1 MLLWIRLYT
10 VLYFHILFTKIVY
23 LAGDADI
30 LYICIARKDFHF
42 QILAGVPVTMVAPVF
57 LFGETSARR
66 CMSGLERSEAE
77 NARN

>member
-30 LYICIARKDFHF
+30 YICIARKDFHL
-42 QILAGVPVTMVAPVF
+42 QILTGVPVTMVAPVSF
-57 LFGETSARR
+57 IW
-66 CMSGLERSEAE
+66 
-77 NARN
+77 